1 MSKLSADDGV
11 LVEVERGPAPTL
23 QFKDDRAGGSTGVNR
38 WSGPYTHVGG
48 DLCFGQVTTTLMA
61 GPEELMEQE
70 QAFLDILGRIDGY
83 SIAGSLLEVSEG
95 DEVLGL
101 FEVVPM
107 TIEGNWVLMMLNNGS
122 GAVTSLLDGTTI
134 TARFEDGAI
143 AGSSGCNRY
152 RAPYELEGDH
162 IHLGPAM
169 GTRKACTDPP
179 GVMDQ
184 ERQFLSLFESATRY
198 EITDGTTLD
207 IHDVDGAGLLHFVRP
222 ET

>member
-1 MSKLSADDGV
+1 MT
-11 LVEVERGPAPTL
+11 RG
-23 QFKDDRAGGSTGVNR
+23 K
-38 WSGPYTHVGG
+38 
-48 DLCFGQVTTTLMA
+48 
-61 GPEELMEQE
+61 
-70 QAFLDILGRIDGY
+70 
-83 SIAGSLLEVSEG
+83 
-95 DEVLGL
+95 
-101 FEVVPM
+101 
-107 TIEGNWVLMMLNNGS
+107 
-122 GAVTSLLDGTTI
+122 
-134 TARFEDGAI
+134 
-143 AGSSGCNRY
+143 
-152 RAPYELEGDH
+152 GDH